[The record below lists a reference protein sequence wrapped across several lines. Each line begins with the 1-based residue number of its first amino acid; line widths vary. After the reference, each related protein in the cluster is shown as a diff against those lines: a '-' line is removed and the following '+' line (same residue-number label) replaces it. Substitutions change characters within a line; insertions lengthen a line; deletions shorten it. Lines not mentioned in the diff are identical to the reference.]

1 MSGQPGEAGFDVPA
15 LRPQDWHRQQQQSAA
30 ARPAARQPR
39 AESAAAQLIAIANA
53 ADPGDRLGSKEELRT
68 QCEVSVGTFN
78 EAIRIAQSRGI
89 ISVRPGPGGG
99 VFAAA
104 QSLMVRLGNSV
115 LALDAADTPVAEAVR
130 IREALDPLLIEDA
143 LWHAS
148 PADIAELRELLADML
163 LAAQRQDP
171 IAFVHANW
179 SLHARIAAI
188 SPHALL
194 RSLYGS
200 LLDQIESHTLAVL
213 PASEEPLEEYIA
225 SRHALH
231 AAIIDALERRD
242 REAALRLIAAHNT
255 SNVLPGAPDAPPDG
269 PRAVA
274 KGKAVD
280 GSGKATP
287 VRAGSPH
294 LHLRL
299 RPAQGRAGHD
309 GGLLRHGRRRHPHLH
324 HGRAQQGEGGR
335 PRRACQPVRSR

>member
-1 MSGQPGEAGFDVPA
+1 MSVQPGEAGFDVPA
-15 LRPQDWHRQQQQSAA
+15 LRPQDWHRQQQSAA
-30 ARPAARQPR
+30 TRAVARQPR

-53 ADPGDRLGSKEELRT
+53 AEPGDRLGSKEELRT
-68 QCEVSVGTFN
+68 RCEVSVGTFN

-130 IREALDPLLIEDA
+130 IRDALDPLLIEDA

-163 LAAQRQDP
+163 LAAQRRDP
-171 IAFVHANW
+171 VAFIHANW

-188 SPHALL
+188 SPHAML

-213 PASEEPLEEYIA
+213 PVSEEPLEEYIA

-242 REAALRLIAAHNT
+242 REAALRLIAQHNT
-255 SNVLPGAPDAPPDG
+255 SNVLPGAPE
-269 PRAVA
+269 
-274 KGKAVD
+274 
-280 GSGKATP
+280 
-287 VRAGSPH
+287 PH
-294 LHLRL
+294 PGMRGA
-299 RPAQGRAGHD
+299 RTQ
-309 GGLLRHGRRRHPHLH
+309 
-324 HGRAQQGEGGR
+324 
-335 PRRACQPVRSR
+335 